1 MLDAIKSFISE
12 ITGQDENPDEGVVV
26 DKKLAAAALM
36 VQVMAADGVVR
47 PQEEEKLRSVLAEN
61 YELSAQET
69 ENLAAQAGEAQERAV
84 DLYGF
89 TSVLKRD
96 MSEEERLSLVEDLW
110 EMVFADG
117 QLHEFEDNVV
127 WRVAELL
134 GIQGRHR
141 MELKQR
147 VLARRG

>member
-1 MLDAIKSFISE
+1 MLDAIRSFFNDLA
-12 ITGQDENPDEGVVV
+12 GDEEVETPPAI
-26 DKKLAAAALM
+26 DKKLASAALL

-47 PQEEEKLRSVLAEN
+47 PEEEAKLKSVLAEN
-61 YELSAQET
+61 YDLSSQEADAFA
-69 ENLAAQAGEAQERAV
+69 EEAREAHGRAI

-89 TSVLKRD
+89 TSVLKRE
-96 MSEEERLSLVEDLW
+96 MSEGERLSLVEDLW

-117 QLHEFEDNVV
+117 KLHEFEDNVV

-134 GIQGRHR
+134 GVQSRSR

-147 VLARRG
+147 VLARQG

>member
-12 ITGQDENPDEGVVV
+12 ITGQDEQVEERPVI

-36 VQVMAADGVVR
+36 VQVMSADGVVR
-47 PQEEEKLRSVLAEN
+47 PQEEAKLRSVLAEN
-61 YELSAQET
+61 YGLSPDET
-69 ENLAAQAGEAQERAV
+69 ENLAEQAEDAQERAV

-96 MSEEERLSLVEDLW
+96 MSEEERLTVVEDLW

-117 QLHEFEDNVV
+117 HLHEFEDNVV

-134 GIQGRHR
+134 GITIPPPDGN
-141 MELKQR
+141 
-147 VLARRG
+147 